1 MSNVID
7 KKINKKELCLI
18 LTNDKP
24 YDNYFSSSK
33 YNILSNMSEL
43 NDILKN
49 KKNNNKI
56 ICFLYFFRK
65 IIEEILYTNE
75 EVINIIPDFINKKN
89 ISDYFYLS
97 LLIKNSQDFINYIYK
112 IDLIKELKKKLKV
125 EFPNN
130 YQNII
135 ISKIG
140 IELINNYKNT
150 DNYEESEDE
159 ELDGLEKDFLEV
171 IRKNIFIFNELN
183 LNYREDDILNKS
195 IDFIYIEIIINLIN
209 LMKQKQF
216 KNCEYVMD
224 ILKQLDLEHINLTE
238 IMFNE
243 LKNELN
249 KKDYILNYQI
259 NNPNDLNNTKKIK
272 LYYFLLKYTLKDQ
285 TSIYQIEFLTKA
297 KKTITKL
304 IKKNIT
310 FEKNDEINYII
321 EKLVDSKYYS
331 KLYSSQKIINN
342 ENIKNTNLD
351 TIYTSNILIDKNM
364 IDNLY
369 DYNEEEDIEGNN
381 KKVTSLYDNEGMEKI
396 LTNSLFLLKN
406 DDKKNISKIY

>member
-1 MSNVID
+1 
-7 KKINKKELCLI
+7 
-18 LTNDKP
+18 
-24 YDNYFSSSK
+24 
-33 YNILSNMSEL
+33 
-43 NDILKN
+43 
-49 KKNNNKI
+49 
-56 ICFLYFFRK
+56 
-65 IIEEILYTNE
+65 
-75 EVINIIPDFINKKN
+75 
-89 ISDYFYLS
+89 
-97 LLIKNSQDFINYIYK
+97 
-112 IDLIKELKKKLKV
+112 
-125 EFPNN
+125 
-130 YQNII
+130 
-135 ISKIG
+135 
-140 IELINNYKNT
+140 
-150 DNYEESEDE
+150 
-159 ELDGLEKDFLEV
+159 
-171 IRKNIFIFNELN
+171 
-183 LNYREDDILNKS
+183 
-195 IDFIYIEIIINLIN
+195 
-209 LMKQKQF
+209 
-216 KNCEYVMD
+216 MD

-297 KKTITKL
+297 KKNITKL

-310 FEKNDEINYII
+310 FEKNDEISYII

-396 LTNSLFLLKN
+396 LTNSSFLLKN
-406 DDKKNISKIY
+406 DDKKNISINILDDDEEKEEVIQKKKIINKKIKKIIII